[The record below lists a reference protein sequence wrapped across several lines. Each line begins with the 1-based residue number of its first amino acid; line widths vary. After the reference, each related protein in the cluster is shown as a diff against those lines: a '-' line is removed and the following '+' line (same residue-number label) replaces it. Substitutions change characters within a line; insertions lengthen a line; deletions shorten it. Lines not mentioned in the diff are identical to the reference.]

1 MVKLYE
7 ITEAQAEAMSLST
20 ALKTLAEEA
29 KLQEE
34 LEGGPMERELE
45 GYALDYD
52 TGSPEKGPDG
62 KFKVLDDGDDLEVKE
77 APRLWRHWSKIYN
90 EDEMMNLSVLEALSL
105 HPKVK
110 EILEKKVADTVG
122 KFKEEASPATKSKYD
137 GATDEVKLAIL
148 RNWLKSKG
156 GPSVDG
162 GRKRKT
168 RRRRHLRHTR
178 RR

>member
-29 KLQEE
+29 KQEE
-34 LEGGPMERELE
+34 ALEGGPMERELE

-52 TGSPEKGPDG
+52 SGSPERGPDG
-62 KFKVLDDGDDLEVKE
+62 KFKVLDRGYDVEE
-77 APRLWRHWSKIYN
+77 APELWRHWSKIYN
-90 EDEMMNLSVLEALSL
+90 EKEMMKLTVLEALSL